1 MNHFCTQCGSALS
14 ADARFCAH
22 CGAAI
27 AKPAVTADG
36 RGPSWAFPAI
46 PQRDIGA
53 FDRTFGIGFILAGVF
68 VTLMCLSLVPM
79 VMGTPNKDSGVF
91 LFFWV
96 PLLGPGFI
104 WGGVASLKSARRQ
117 KETSAQ
123 LAATG
128 TRCWGRITSTTS
140 GGSARRSGVYRW
152 IELKIVVDGYAADTG
167 EPLTKELLIHWYV
180 SELQMSLAQPGHWCA
195 YLWSKDSG
203 AVDLIGF
210 ANADGKFSAAT

>member
-1 MNHFCTQCGSALS
+1 MNHFCTQCGTALN

-27 AKPAVTADG
+27 ANATAAADG

-46 PQRDIGA
+46 PRRNIGA

-68 VTLMCLSLVPM
+68 VTLLCLSLLPVIL
-79 VMGTPNKDSGVF
+79 GDASKDQGAFV
-91 LFFWV
+91 FFWV
-96 PLLGPGFI
+96 PLMGPGFI

-123 LAATG
+123 LESSG

-140 GGSARRSGVYRW
+140 GGSSRRSGVYRW
-152 IELKIVVDGYAADTG
+152 IELKMLVDTYAAGTG
-167 EPLTKELLIHWYV
+167 ELIKKDVHVHWYV

-195 YLWSKDSG
+195 FLYAPDSN